1 MKKRTILALVAIAIA
16 LISVF
21 RLKQQFPEL
30 TWPVIDN
37 YSSDPE
43 TVTDKGSPYKI
54 YYDQLAPIEKQAYN
68 MIMDKIYN
76 MPDKILVPDL
86 NENELDNVFE
96 AILSDNPDLFFL
108 GRRCSVRAVLWNNF
122 FQAEYIIS
130 KEEYPQQ
137 KAELER
143 KTKEIIATLPRDSEY
158 NTELAIHDYIVKH
171 TDYKIEE
178 RQYVYS
184 SSYGCLVN
192 GIAACEGYSKAA
204 KLLMDEVGIKSY
216 LISGTAVTSQEEGG
230 NHMWNIVEIDG
241 KYYHLDCTWDD
252 PITDKNTRTIQHTYF
267 NVSDSVIKKSHSNFS
282 LNLDCSSSGANY
294 YEKNGLIFSDYS
306 SSDEDKLADT
316 LYKQYYAGV
325 KEIQIG
331 FGSKDSFDEA
341 KKQLIDEGR
350 IYKVLNKKGSHFA
363 RKITGYY
370 ENADAYTLTFIFK

>member
-68 MIMDKIYN
+68 MIMDKIYD
-76 MPDKILVPDL
+76 MPEKILVPDL

-130 KEEYPQQ
+130 KEEYLQQ

-267 NVSDSVIKKSHSNFS
+267 NVSDNVIKKSHSNFS

-341 KKQLIDEGR
+341 KNQLIDEGR
-350 IYKVLNKKGSHFA
+350 IYKVLNKKGAHFA